1 MIYNKGF
8 IIKDLSFYEIRKD
21 YHLIGFES
29 LTNNRL
35 FQHGFEGCQYLY
47 SAENSFKLI
56 KFPT

>member
-47 SAENSFKLI
+47 SAENSFKPI
-56 KFPT
+56 